1 MKLNHVY
8 MTIGI
13 HIDIQSLCNCYLD
26 FIYVGESPF
35 ALRKGDTS
43 VTVRAYCL
51 VDGNLERQKRRRF
64 TIKF

>member
-1 MKLNHVY
+1 

-43 VTVRAYCL
+43 VTVRAYCP
-51 VDGNLERQKRRRF
+51 VDGNLERQKR
-64 TIKF
+64 